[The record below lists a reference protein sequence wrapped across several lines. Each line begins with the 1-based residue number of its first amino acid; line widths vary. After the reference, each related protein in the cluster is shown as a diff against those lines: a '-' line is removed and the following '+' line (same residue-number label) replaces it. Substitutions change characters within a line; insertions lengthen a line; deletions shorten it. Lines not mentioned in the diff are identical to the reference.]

1 LLRALPVPLA
11 LITMIGLAGAVL
23 GRVYADP
30 LLTQLVLG
38 AAVGSVGV
46 SVAARRLP
54 SWLVAPLSVGALLGY
69 TAFALWFTAQRADLP
84 GALGTVAADAARNG
98 IPRLLTALIP
108 VEPMPD
114 TVIVPLVAAWLAG
127 LAGAE
132 VGIRASRVL
141 LGLVAP
147 AALYAGA
154 LYVVGP
160 NAEPTIWSTLAFATA
175 GAVALAAGG
184 RPSQPPPASSD
195 PGSELPP
202 AVRAAM
208 RFRVLASTAAGLAVV
223 VGLAALLA
231 PLVARQVG
239 ATPVDP
245 RRYVQPPQVDSL
257 DENPLIRISG
267 WALSPDQKLLDVTTS
282 GVPVPAGPA
291 SGAPGGGAEPPTPA
305 DDEAPVE
312 ELEQPAGVRIRL
324 AVLNDYDGVT
334 WRVGATY
341 RNAGRVLPAV
351 ESAPDVRTERVEQQ
365 ITIDGLTGRLLPA
378 VPTPREV
385 TGARVAY
392 DQSSGTMIR
401 PEGLK
406 SGLAYS
412 VTSVRERP
420 DYDLLPAAN
429 VPSGD
434 AVARFL
440 RVEAGAPEQLQRLAT
455 QLAEDNGAPYS
466 RAEAIETFL
475 AEHYRVVPDAPS
487 GHAYPN
493 LNFFLFGPSNGG
505 GQRGTSEQFAASFA
519 VLARMMGLPS
529 RVVVGFQSSTGSG
542 PVRAADALAWP
553 EVLFDGL
560 GWVPFNPLPKPNTKP
575 RPVEEDF
582 KPEPEDP
589 TPPPDEATETAEPT
603 PSGTPGPAAAP
614 NRRGGLGTPVLVGG
628 GTGGLLLLL
637 TGLAVV
643 VVSLRRAQRRR
654 RLADGSPAQRI
665 YGAWREVT
673 DALRLAGRPVPNHLA
688 ATEVAE
694 HARSSLQGSADPS
707 NPTGLSNPT
716 GPSASTASGDGVS
729 ASAEPADPT
738 RPATLRRAVPPIDD
752 LAVLVNLA
760 AFAPGNA
767 TDDQAR
773 QAADLALTYAGEL
786 RADRRWW
793 RRVLWSLH
801 PGPLRWRN

>member
-1 LLRALPVPLA
+1 
-11 LITMIGLAGAVL
+11 MIGLAGAVL
-23 GRVYADP
+23 GRVYADS

-46 SVAARRLP
+46 SLAARRLP

-84 GALGTVAADAARNG
+84 GALGTVAVDAARNG

-147 AALYAGA
+147 AVLYAGA

-160 NAEPTIWSTLAFATA
+160 NAEPTVWSTLAFATA

-184 RPSQPPPASSD
+184 RPSQPPPGPSD

-202 AVRAAM
+202 AVRATM
-208 RFRVLASTAAGLAVV
+208 RLRVLASTAAGLAVV
-223 VGLAALLA
+223 VGLAVLLA

-282 GVPVPAGPA
+282 GGTVPAGPA
-291 SGAPGGGAEPPTPA
+291 GGAPGGGAEPTPA
-305 DDEAPVE
+305 DGEAPVEPDPVE

-351 ESAPDVRTERVEQQ
+351 ESVPDLRTERIQQQ

-412 VTSVRERP
+412 VTSVREYP

-440 RVEAGAPEQLQRLAT
+440 RVEAGAPEQLTRLAT
-455 QLAEDNGAPYS
+455 QLAEDNGAPYG
-466 RAEAIETFL
+466 RAAAIETFL

-589 TPPPDEATETAEPT
+589 TPPPDEASETAEPT

-614 NRRGGLGTPVLVGG
+614 DRRGGLGTPVLVGG

-643 VVSLRRAQRRR
+643 VVGLRRAQRRR
-654 RLADGSPAQRI
+654 RLAEGSPAQRI

-694 HARSSLQGSADPS
+694 HARSSIQGAAAPS
-707 NPTGLSNPT
+707 TPT
-716 GPSASTASGDGVS
+716 GPGDDVP
-729 ASAEPADPT
+729 APADPT
-738 RPATLRRAVPPIDD
+738 ATTHPATLRRAVPPIDD

-760 AFAPGNA
+760 AFAPGHA

-773 QAADLALTYAGEL
+773 QAAELALTYAGEL
-786 RADRRWW
+786 RADRPWW
-793 RRVLWSLH
+793 RRALWSLH
-801 PGPLRWRN
+801 PGPLRWRS

>member
-1 LLRALPVPLA
+1 MVRLLRALPVPLA
-11 LITMIGLAGAVL
+11 LIAMIGLAGAVL

-46 SVAARRLP
+46 SLAARRLP

-84 GALGTVAADAARNG
+84 GALGDVAADAARNG

-114 TVIVPLVAAWLAG
+114 TVIVPLVTAWLAG

-147 AALYAGA
+147 AGLYAGA

-160 NAEPTIWSTLAFATA
+160 NAEPTIWPTLAFATA

-184 RPSQPPPASSD
+184 RPSQPPPGSPD

-202 AVRAAM
+202 AVRATM
-208 RFRVLASTAAGLAVV
+208 RLRLLAGTAAGLALV

-239 ATPVDP
+239 TTPVDP

-267 WALSPDQKLLDVTTS
+267 WALSPDQKLLDVTTA
-282 GVPVPAGPA
+282 GVPAAAGPA
-291 SGAPGGGAEPPTPA
+291 TGAPDGGAEPTPDA
-305 DDEAPVE
+305 DEAPAEPDPVE
-312 ELEQPAGVRIRL
+312 ELKQPAGVRIRL

-351 ESAPDVRTERVEQQ
+351 ESVPDVRTERVEQQ
-365 ITIDGLTGRLLPA
+365 IIIDGLTGRLLPA

-455 QLAEDNGAPYS
+455 QLAEDNGAPYG
-466 RAEAIETFL
+466 RAAAIESFL

-614 NRRGGLGTPVLVGG
+614 NRRGGLGTPVVVGG

-694 HARSSLQGSADPS
+694 HARSSGQGPTAPSA
-707 NPTGLSNPT
+707 PT
-716 GPSASTASGDGVS
+716 GPAGSGDGVP
-729 ASAEPADPT
+729 APADPT
-738 RPATLRRAVPPIDD
+738 DPTRPGTLRRAVPPIDD

-786 RADRRWW
+786 RADRPWW

-801 PGPLRWRN
+801 PGPLRWRS